1 MLVSTIETTQK
12 NTAVRRYSV
21 AEFFDMVAQMEAA
34 GFGYL
39 LEYYDGYVVP
49 KNSSV
54 PISEVEV
61 ALLLAADTH
70 NFINQTHPMA
80 TVTHDRI
87 ISNLNKY
94 VGFGVENTN
103 FFVYGNTTFVYIA
116 HKNSYVIPDITVT
129 EVTKEQRTA
138 ENWLVNP
145 LIVIE
150 VLSKS
155 TRAKDQN
162 DKFQPYRKVEGLQEY
177 IMIEQEQVYIQ
188 QFVRKESG
196 RWILCEYKNLTDI
209 LLFEAIPLGLGLQ
222 KIYDKVNVST
232 H

>member
-1 MLVSTIETTQK
+1 MLVSTIEITPE
-12 NTAVRRYSV
+12 NTAIRRYSV
-21 AEFFDMVAQMEAA
+21 AEFFAMVDQMEAA
-34 GFGYL
+34 GFNYL
-39 LEYYDGYVVP
+39 LEYYNGYVVP

-54 PISEVEV
+54 PISELDLS
-61 ALLLAADTH
+61 LLLSNDIH
-70 NFINQTHPMA
+70 NFINKIHPMA
-80 TVTHDRI
+80 TVIHDRI

-129 EVTKEQRTA
+129 DVTKEQRTA

-162 DKFQPYRKVEGLQEY
+162 DKFQSYRKVEGLQEY

-188 QFVRKESG
+188 QFIRQESG
-196 RWILCEYKNLTDI
+196 KWTLCEYENLTDI

-222 KIYDKVNVST
+222 KIYDKVGL
-232 H
+232 